1 MRRYGLWCEAQAVHK
16 SSVTKARAKVSW
28 EFFKDLFEDAV
39 RLAYDT
45 IPETAK
51 LLWLGRSVY
60 AIDGSQFILPA
71 NPNIRET
78 FDPDSGLSTNG
89 KGHFPYCLVS
99 TLYDVF
105 RKIPVAR
112 TIVDSKG
119 SEREEA
125 ECLLQQIPTPKNL
138 ILFDRGYPS
147 FELIHLLTSMKNN
160 AFIFRC
166 CATSTFKVITEFV
179 DKGLEQAELY
189 IDPTNNFL
197 NKVPIENRKKFK
209 PIKLRIIRLESPEDG
224 TVSVLLTN
232 LYNKSKYALQDIID
246 LYFKRWE
253 IEVYY
258 RHEKTVLGVT
268 KFHARTVN
276 GVLQE
281 MYAIA
286 IMSVLARTMMHLSS
300 TLIFDGKHMPQFKN
314 TIYALSSDVG
324 QLVSDD
330 PEAAARIFEELILE
344 ISKIVYEKPLKQR
357 PSQPRVNK
365 SPNNKWQEHKRR
377 KSAVK

>member
-1 MRRYGLWCEAQAVHK
+1 MRRYGLWRDAQAVHR
-16 SSVTKARAKVSW
+16 SSVSKARHKISW

-39 RLAYDT
+39 LLACNT
-45 IPETAK
+45 LPVTADM
-51 LLWLGRSVY
+51 LWLGMSVY

-71 NPNIRET
+71 TQNIRET

-105 RKIPVAR
+105 RRIPVAR

-125 ECLLQQIPTPKNL
+125 AHLLKQLPTKRNL

-147 FELIHLLTSMKNN
+147 FELIHLLTSMKNT

-166 CATSTFKVITEFV
+166 YTTSTFNVITDFV
-179 DKGLEQAELY
+179 NKGLEQGELF
-189 IDPTNNFL
+189 IDPTDNFL
-197 NKVPIENRKKFK
+197 AKIPYENRKQIK
-209 PIKLRIIRLESPEDG
+209 PIKLRVIRMVSPSDG

-232 LYNKSKYALQDIID
+232 LYNQSTYSFQDITD

-258 RHEKTVLGVT
+258 RDEKTVLDAT
-268 KFHARTVN
+268 RFHSKTVN

-300 TLIFDGKHMPQFKN
+300 EFILHGKHMPQFKN
-314 TIYALSSDVG
+314 AIIALSCDVG
-324 QLVSDD
+324 QIVSDD
-330 PEAAARIFEELILE
+330 PETAAWIFKELLQE
-344 ISKIVYEKPLKQR
+344 ISRVVYHR
-357 PSQPRVNK
+357 PSMKREPQPRVNK
-365 SPNNKWQEHKRR
+365 GPNNKWKYRKRS
-377 KSAVK
+377 KS

>member
-1 MRRYGLWCEAQAVHK
+1 MWRDAQAVHR
-16 SSVTKARAKVSW
+16 SSISKARRKISW

-39 RLAYDT
+39 RLAYNT
-45 IPETAK
+45 IPVTANM
-51 LLWLGRSVY
+51 LWFGMSVY

-71 NPNIRET
+71 TQNIRET

-105 RKIPVAR
+105 RRMPVAR

-125 ECLLQQIPTPKNL
+125 ARLLKYLPTKKNL

-147 FELIHLLTSMKNN
+147 FELIHLLTSMKNT

-166 CATSTFKVITEFV
+166 YTTSTFNVITDFA
-179 DKGLEQAELY
+179 DKGLDQGELLMA
-189 IDPTNNFL
+189 PTDNFL
-197 NKVPIENRKKFK
+197 TNIPKENRKKIK
-209 PIKLRIIRLESPEDG
+209 PIKLRIIRMVSPSDG

-232 LYNKSKYALQDIID
+232 LHNKSKFSSQDIID

-253 IEVYY
+253 VEVYY
-258 RHEKTVLGVT
+258 RDEKIILDAI
-268 KFHARTVN
+268 KFHSRTVN

-286 IMSVLARTMMHLSS
+286 IMSVLARTIIHLSS
-300 TLIFDGKHMPQFKN
+300 EFILEGKHMPQFKN
-314 TIYALSSDVG
+314 TIVALSSDVG
-324 QLVSDD
+324 HLVSDD
-330 PEAAARIFEELILE
+330 PEKAALIFKELIQE
-344 ISKIVYEKPLKQR
+344 ISRVVYHRPLMKRQ
-357 PSQPRVNK
+357 PQPRVNK
-365 SPNNKWQEHKRR
+365 GPNNKWKYRKRR
-377 KSAVK
+377 KI

>member
-1 MRRYGLWCEAQAVHK
+1 MRRYGLWRDAQAVHR
-16 SSVTKARAKVSW
+16 SSVSKARRKISW

-39 RLAYDT
+39 RLAYT
-45 IPETAK
+45 TLPMAANM
-51 LLWLGRSVY
+51 LWFGMSVY
-60 AIDGSQFILPA
+60 AIDGSQYILPA
-71 NPNIRET
+71 NQNIRET

-105 RKIPVAR
+105 RRIPVAR

-125 ECLLQQIPTPKNL
+125 ARLLKQLPTKKNL
-138 ILFDRGYPS
+138 ILFDRGYPG
-147 FELIHLLTSMKNN
+147 FELIHLLTSMKNT

-166 CATSTFKVITEFV
+166 YTTSTFNVITDFV
-179 DKGLEQAELY
+179 NKGLEQGELY
-189 IDPTNNFL
+189 IDPTDNFL
-197 NKVPIENRKKFK
+197 AKLPKENRKKIK
-209 PIKLRIIRLESPEDG
+209 SIKLRIIRMESPTDG

-232 LYNKSKYALQDIID
+232 LYNKSKFSSQDLTD

-258 RHEKTVLGVT
+258 RDEKIVLNAT
-268 KFHARTVN
+268 QFHSRTVN

-300 TLIFDGKHMPQFKN
+300 ELILHGKHMPQFKN
-314 TIYALSSDVG
+314 AIIALSSDVG
-324 QLVSDD
+324 QLVTDA
-330 PEAAARIFEELILE
+330 PETAAWIFKELLQE
-344 ISKIVYEKPLKQR
+344 ISRVVYYRPLMKRQ
-357 PSQPRVNK
+357 PQPRVNK
-365 SPNNKWQEHKRR
+365 GPNNKWKYRKRR
-377 KSAVK
+377 KS

>member
-1 MRRYGLWCEAQAVHK
+1 MRRYGVWRDAQAVHR
-16 SSVTKARAKVSW
+16 SSVSKARRKISW

-39 RLAYDT
+39 RLAYKT
-45 IPETAK
+45 LPVTAHM
-51 LLWLGRSVY
+51 LWFGMSVY

-71 NPNIRET
+71 TKNIRDT

-105 RKIPVAR
+105 RRMPVAR

-125 ECLLQQIPTPKNL
+125 AALLKQVPTKRNL

-147 FELIHLLTSMKNN
+147 FELIHQLTSMKHT

-166 CATSTFKVITEFV
+166 YTTSTFTVITEFV
-179 DKGLEQAELY
+179 NKGLDQGELY
-189 IDPTNNFL
+189 IDPTDNFL
-197 NKVPIENRKKFK
+197 AKVPKANRKNIK
-209 PIKLRIIRLESPEDG
+209 PIKLRIIRMESPADG

-232 LYNKSKYALQDIID
+232 LYNKSKFSVQDITD

-258 RHEKTVLGVT
+258 RNEKTVLDVT

-286 IMSVLARTMMHLSS
+286 TMSVLARTMMHLSS
-300 TLIFDGKHMPQFKN
+300 EIILEGKRMPQLKN
-314 TIYALSSDVG
+314 AMIALSSDVG

-330 PEAAARIFEELILE
+330 PETAAWIFKELLQE
-344 ISKIVYEKPLKQR
+344 ISRVVYHSPLIKR

-365 SPNNKWQEHKRR
+365 GPNNKWKYRKRR
-377 KSAVK
+377 KS